1 MKRTLTK
8 LCLDALFIGACL
20 WVFWNMTGC
29 AALSTNRGIQREAY
43 QRRLF
48 DSATVQVDTVI
59 VRELQ
64 YRVDTVL
71 TGTTEYVLDTTL
83 IGVHDTFRL
92 VTTLRVP
99 YAVRYVDT
107 LRVTDTLEVA
117 FERLVPVPQAPAKT
131 NWLLWIITV
140 IVAPVLVLYG
150 WLARKK

>member
-1 MKRTLTK
+1 MKRNL
-8 LCLDALFIGACL
+8 ACL
-20 WVFWNMTGC
+20 LLAILTGC
-29 AALSTNRGIQREAY
+29 AALSTNRGIIREAN
-43 QRRLF
+43 QRALF

-99 YAVRYVDT
+99 FSVRYVDT
-107 LRVTDTLEVA
+107 IYKVDTLELA
-117 FERLVPVPQAPAKT
+117 FERQVPCLEAETKT
-131 NWLLWIITV
+131 DWLPWIILAV
-140 IVAPVLVLYG
+140 VCAVLLLFGYLRV
-150 WLARKK
+150 KK